1 MSCPDEMREKIIAAA
16 KRRFFHYGYGKT
28 TMAELAADCDM
39 SPGNLYRYFPG
50 KLDIAEEICHRSSVQ
65 TAEELQRILEE
76 PGLSARERLWRFLLQ
91 DLRTTFE
98 TLEEDPKIVEMAQIV
113 TAERPSFHNEGLKRE
128 RDVIAAILEMGREAG
143 EFQVEDAGTVS
154 EFIQAAT
161 MRFSYPQLFSR
172 LSLAR
177 LEYELAGVFALIA
190 DGLCAG
196 EPAQNKTG
204 SLAAAGSELSRH

>member
-1 MSCPDEMREKIIAAA
+1 MICPDEMREKIIAAA
-16 KRRFFHYGYGKT
+16 KQRFFHYGYAKT
-28 TMAELAADCDM
+28 TMAELAGDCDM

-50 KLDIAEEICHRSSVQ
+50 KLDIAEEICRRASIQ

-91 DLRTTFE
+91 DLRSTFE
-98 TLEEDPKIVEMAQIV
+98 TLEEDPKIVDMAQIV

-128 RDVIAAILEMGREAG
+128 RDVIAQILDMGVKAG
-143 EFQVEDAGTVS
+143 EFRCDDTAACA

-172 LSLAR
+172 LSLER
-177 LEYELAGVFALIA
+177 LEFELQGVFKLIT
-190 DGLCAG
+190 DGLAC
-196 EPAQNKTG
+196 PLK
-204 SLAAAGSELSRH
+204 AAAEEKARHAMQDA

>member
-1 MSCPDEMREKIIAAA
+1 MICPDEMREKIIAAA
-16 KRRFFHYGYGKT
+16 KQRFFHYGYAKT
-28 TMAELAADCDM
+28 TMAELAGDCDM

-50 KLDIAEEICHRSSVQ
+50 KLDIAEEICRRASIQ

-91 DLRTTFE
+91 DLRSTFE
-98 TLEEDPKIVEMAQIV
+98 TLEEDPKIVDMAQIV

-128 RDVIAAILEMGREAG
+128 RDVIARILEMGVAAG
-143 EFQVEDAGTVS
+143 EFRLKDPAAACA

-172 LSLAR
+172 LSLERLEFELEGVFKLITDGLACPIQAAAEEKAR
-177 LEYELAGVFALIA
+177 LAPQDA
-190 DGLCAG
+190 
-196 EPAQNKTG
+196 
-204 SLAAAGSELSRH
+204 